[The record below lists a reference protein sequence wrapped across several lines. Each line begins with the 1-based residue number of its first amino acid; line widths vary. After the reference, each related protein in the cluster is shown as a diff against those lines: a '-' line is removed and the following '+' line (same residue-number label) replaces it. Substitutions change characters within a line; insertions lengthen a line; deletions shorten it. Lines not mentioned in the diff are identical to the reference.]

1 MAKRSTGVDRPPDG
15 GLALQSAVDEILVR
29 RALLCLPL
37 CHAHVWEL
45 FDQGCGDRD
54 QAPGVQRLNSP
65 TRDDPVVVTDRGGGG
80 RRSNIMSAL
89 RYAGG
94 RGGGQPDERRIA
106 R

>member
-1 MAKRSTGVDRPPDG
+1 VRRRESRK
-15 GLALQSAVDEILVR
+15 LLVR
-29 RALLCLPL
+29 G
-37 CHAHVWEL
+37 VS
-45 FDQGCGDRD
+45 G
-54 QAPGVQRLNSP
+54 QA
-65 TRDDPVVVTDRGGGG
+65 TRRSLVGLSEKSLSVFAFMSDRGGGG